1 MTNHRSR
8 LAGVLLALL
17 VGFLGFGSAAEAAPS
32 SPAAGPSAPAAT
44 PASTLQNSCGDL
56 SGFEHAAL
64 SSLPAEAT
72 DTYQLILKGGPF
84 PYPKNDG
91 VVFDNREGILP
102 SCDSGYYHE
111 YTVPTPGS
119 SDRGTRRIV
128 TGEGGEYFYTGDHY
142 ATFQVIDIDGGGSD
156 PAKCGDLSKLD
167 TAGYST
173 LSAEAKKVVDGVRAG
188 SAEGGQTYE
197 NREGILPSCDA
208 GYYTVYPVGTDDRVI
223 SGKGGEVAYTPDHYA
238 SFKNVDLDA

>member
-8 LAGVLLALL
+8 IAGVLLALL
-17 VGFLGFGSAAEAAPS
+17 VGFLGFGSAAEAATAPT
-32 SPAAGPSAPAAT
+32 SPAS
-44 PASTLQNSCGDL
+44 STQVSPRQNSCGDL
-56 SGFEHAAL
+56 AGFEHAAL

-142 ATFQVIDIDGGGSD
+142 ESFQVIDIDGGGGD
-156 PAKCGDLSKLD
+156 TTQCGDLSKLD

-188 SAEGGQTYE
+188 SATDGKTYE

-208 GYYTVYPVGTDDRVI
+208 GYYTLYPVGSEDRVI
-223 SGKGGEVAYTPDHYA
+223 SGEGGELAYTPDDYA
-238 SFKNVDLDA
+238 TFQQIDLDA